1 MPDHKKKTHDRG
13 VLAEGAAELFLRA
26 KGFEIL
32 ERRYKTAS
40 GEIDLIAM
48 DDSYV
53 VFIEVKARPSIDE
66 ALFSITPKMR
76 GRITGAAHHFISEN
90 PKYAQSPMR
99 FDVVAVKLP
108 FSIRHMEHV
117 WMD

>member
-13 VLAEGAAELFLRA
+13 IMAESAAELFLRA

-32 ERRYKTAS
+32 ARRYKTSS
-40 GEIDLIAM
+40 GEIDLIAR
-48 DDSYV
+48 DDLYL
-53 VFIEVKARPSIDE
+53 VFIEVKARPTIDD
-66 ALFSITPKMR
+66 ALFSITPRMR
-76 GRITGAAHHFISEN
+76 ARITQAANHFISEN
-90 PKYAQSPMR
+90 PQYQQSPMR
-99 FDVVAVKLP
+99 FDMVAVKLP